1 MHISKMPFI
10 PFLRPL
16 VLRQP
21 MGGLSG
27 WPLPLLKP
35 GASRDASRQHGGVGS
50 GGDDGGDGDGGD
62 GGDGDGGGDR
72 GDHDDGGV
80 DDGADYDEV
89 SQSEWS

>member
-1 MHISKMPFI
+1 MYISKMPFI

-35 GASRDASRQHGGVGS
+35 GASWDASRQHGGVGS
-50 GGDDGGDGDGGD
+50 GGDDGGDG
-62 GGDGDGGGDR
+62 